1 MSLTSKGEEILK
13 NLRKEYGEEKGER
26 VFYAMR
32 NMGKIKGVEGSRSD
46 MSEDEFKEMAR
57 LWDKFLG
64 EESEEKEHKEDSAF
78 SELEAKFKKEGK
90 KDPGGLAYAIGEK
103 KYGKEGMEKKSLAG
117 RKDANTTYIDRK
129 LAHVDAI
136 CDSVMSHK

>member
-1 MSLTSKGEEILK
+1 MYAMK
-13 NLRKEYGEEKGER
+13 NLGELTGIDNARKDMTDNEWETL
-26 VFYAMR
+26 
-32 NMGKIKGVEGSRSD
+32 IK
-46 MSEDEFKEMAR
+46 
-57 LWDKFLG
+57 LLDKFFG

>member
-1 MSLTSKGEEILK
+1 MPLTSKGAEILK

-32 NMGKIKGVEGSRSD
+32 NMGKIKGVEGSRND

-90 KDPGGLAYAIGEK
+90 KDQAEHFQQALEQ
-103 KYGKEGMEKKSLAG
+103 LQLV
-117 RKDANTTYIDRK
+117 K
-129 LAHVDAI
+129 L
-136 CDSVMSHK
+136 

>member
-1 MSLTSKGEEILK
+1 MPLTSKGAEILK

-32 NMGKIKGVEGSRSD
+32 NMGKIKGVEGSRND

-64 EESEEKEHKEDSAF
+64 EESKEKEHKEDKAS
-78 SELEAKFKKEGK
+78 
-90 KDPGGLAYAIGEK
+90 
-103 KYGKEGMEKKSLAG
+103 AG
-117 RKDANTTYIDRK
+117 RNDANTTYIDRK

-136 CDSVMSHK
+136 CDSVIRK